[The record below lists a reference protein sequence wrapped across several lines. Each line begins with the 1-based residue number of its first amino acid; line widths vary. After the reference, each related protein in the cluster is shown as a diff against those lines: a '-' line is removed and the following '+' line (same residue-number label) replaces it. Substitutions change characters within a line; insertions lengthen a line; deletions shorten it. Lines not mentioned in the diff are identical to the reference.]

1 MKKVGIICD
10 NYKLDRFKKEL
21 TKAGFIDFDT
31 ASFTENTTTIQVRV
45 VEDKIADVHKIC
57 QKVELHFKRS
67 N

>member
-1 MKKVGIICD
+1 MKKVGIVCD

-21 TKAGFIDFDT
+21 TKAGFTDFDT
-31 ASFTENTTTIQVRV
+31 AAFTENTTTIQVRTP
-45 VEDKIADVHKIC
+45 EDKISDVYKIC